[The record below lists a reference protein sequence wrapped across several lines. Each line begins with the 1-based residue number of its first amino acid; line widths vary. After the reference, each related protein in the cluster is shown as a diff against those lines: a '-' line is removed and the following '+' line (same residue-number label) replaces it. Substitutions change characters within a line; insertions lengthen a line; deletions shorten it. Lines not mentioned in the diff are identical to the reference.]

1 MLTTSSSSWICDMS
15 DITVSAVTL
24 MGQKHKS
31 RGVPCEDSS
40 IAVQRDGVSVVVIA
54 DGAGSKQYT
63 HAKYG
68 SKSACET
75 VSELL
80 INYFDALYYENR
92 EAAVRSVIIAAVH
105 IGFANI
111 IDKMKLDSLERL
123 SCTLLFCAVKDR
135 RVLIGHIG
143 DGLIAGVSPTGIRP
157 ITMPQNE
164 KDGTTYFVTAPHAGD
179 YLRLVKTT
187 TDDLHGIALMT
198 DGVQD
203 NVYDE
208 NSGLCKPVIAR
219 MIDTALGGREKSEK
233 EITSILSQYIVG
245 ASNNS
250 DDASFGILLFGG
262 TKSPDAGKL
271 AKNADRFG
279 NSSDSFKELQAS
291 MAPEYKKAKAIISS
305 SASNPAPKG
314 TPVEDERADTGS
326 EDARPVSVK
335 KTEKESAAPETKMV
349 INTNQE
355 KKSGGLLKVIALLE
369 LIAIIILLVKIFVL
383 GG

>member
-1 MLTTSSSSWICDMS
+1 MS
-15 DITVSAVTL
+15 GVTVSAVTL
-24 MGQKHKS
+24 MGQKHKA
-31 RGVPCEDSS
+31 RGIPCEDSS
-40 IAVQRDGVSVVVIA
+40 IAVQRDGVSCVVIA

-63 HAKYG
+63 HARFG
-68 SKSACET
+68 SKSACDT

-80 INYFDALYYENR
+80 INYFDELYYENR

-105 IGFANI
+105 IGFANL
-111 IDKMKLDSLERL
+111 IDKMKLDTLDRL

-157 ITMPQNE
+157 LTMPQNE
-164 KDGTTYFVTAPHAGD
+164 RDGSTYFVTAPHAGD

-233 EITSILSQYIVG
+233 EISAILSQYIVG
-245 ASNNS
+245 ASNAS
-250 DDASFGILLFGG
+250 DDASFGILLFDG
-262 TKSPDAGKL
+262 TKGPDASKL
-271 AKNADRFG
+271 SKSADRFG
-279 NSSDSFKELQAS
+279 RSNDSFKDLQAS
-291 MAPEYKKAKAIISS
+291 MAPEYKKAKKIISAC
-305 SASNPAPKG
+305 ASNPAPKG
-314 TPVEDERADTGS
+314 TPGDDERVESGAD
-326 EDARPVSVK
+326 DARAVPIK
-335 KTEKESAAPETKMV
+335 KDEKESAAKETKMT
-349 INTNQE
+349 IDTSP
-355 KKSGGLLKVIALLE
+355 KKSSSLLKVIALLE
-369 LIAIIILLVKIFVL
+369 LIAIIILMIKIFIL